1 MYRPVPLDVEASA
14 HRTGAYIPW
23 DMTSDIVP
31 TPVADDTLTQETALM
46 ARTPLE
52 AMQMA
57 EASGASEALPI
68 TVTITLTT
76 VLWPG
81 TAH

>member
-1 MYRPVPLDVEASA
+1 MYRIGNGNG
-14 HRTGAYIPW
+14 T
-23 DMTSDIVP
+23 
-31 TPVADDTLTQETALM
+31 TPVQPEM
-46 ARTPLE
+46 ATTPLA
-52 AMQMA
+52 AMNM
-57 EASGASEALPI
+57 ASGNGGESVLPI